1 MISLTQITLL
11 VASAALL
18 VSAGPT
24 STPALEAVRTL
35 SEADELV
42 PGLVRSI
49 PEEAYFDA
57 RSITDAGDPRLQ
69 KRNGEL
75 YCGTFASADFYN
87 GHELVRNMI
96 NSPTDQHTI
105 AANGCLRTSCMNT
118 SGVYVCNDRSGALT
132 VTNAQIDEHVKNIL
146 GRCCMHNKNG
156 QADEQKQSGG
166 QQFTDALGGGWNV
179 ILAYANCNHDAT
191 QKPSTYNGGTVNGIG
206 CLPASFYID

>member
-24 STPALEAVRTL
+24 STPVLEAVRTL

-75 YCGTFASADFYN
+75 YCGAFASMY
-87 GHELVRNMI
+87 
-96 NSPTDQHTI
+96 
-105 AANGCLRTSCMNT
+105 
-118 SGVYVCNDRSGALT
+118 
-132 VTNAQIDEHVKNIL
+132 
-146 GRCCMHNKNG
+146 
-156 QADEQKQSGG
+156 
-166 QQFTDALGGGWNV
+166 
-179 ILAYANCNHDAT
+179 
-191 QKPSTYNGGTVNGIG
+191 
-206 CLPASFYID
+206 